1 MTLPYSFRIW
11 SLRAEKSWWQAHE
24 AAGPLVFLI
33 RKEREMNAYAQ
44 IVLSLCSLGS

>member
-11 SLRAEKSWWQAHE
+11 SLGAEKSWWQTHE

-44 IVLSLCSLGS
+44 IVLSLCGLGS